1 MFDINVQKNNDEI
14 RVKFS
19 KNLHVSNSLKQK
31 LKKPIYHPDHQY
43 WTISA
48 DQEAAVIAWVKWMQK
63 ELILIESRE
72 LNRKNEEIL
81 QEIKIELKLDQEMRD
96 EIETI
101 KARTA
106 VLEANQAELA
116 KVKLQVVDTETQLQ
130 AARSEMTQLIE
141 QMIDL
146 GKLKEIAKIMSNNM
160 NYQIKGAREK
170 FELAQ
175 KEAIDLRRIVTE
187 AGYRFDALDR
197 IAGASYNRPDRD
209 NPKNIPEQAW
219 YNIRKLA
226 GQ

>member
-1 MFDINVQKNNDEI
+1 MFDINVQKVDGELRI
-14 RVKFS
+14 EFS
-19 KNLHVSNSLKQK
+19 KNLHVSNSLKLK
-31 LKKPIYHPDHQY
+31 LRRPRYNPDHQY
-43 WTISA
+43 WVVSE
-48 DQEAAVIAWVKWMQK
+48 DQELAVIAWVQWMQK

-160 NYQIKGAREK
+160 NYKIKGAREK

-175 KEAIDLRRIVTE
+175 KEAIELRRIVIDG
-187 AGYRFDALDR
+187 GYWFDALER

>member
-43 WTISA
+43 WTIST

-81 QEIKIELKLDQEMRD
+81 QEIKIELKVDQEMRD
-96 EIETI
+96 EMEEI
-101 KARTA
+101 KARSA
-106 VLEANQAELA
+106 ILKANQAELA
-116 KVKLQVVDTETQLQ
+116 KVKLQIVDAETQLQ

-141 QMIDL
+141 NMIDL

-175 KEAIDLRRIVTE
+175 EEAIELRRIVND
-187 AGYRFDALDR
+187 AGYQFDALER
-197 IAGASYNRPDRD
+197 IARASYNRPDRD

-219 YNIRKLA
+219 YRISKLA
-226 GQ
+226 E